1 MESQEISFLAA
12 GRLRRERSVAAMH
25 LVFPYTFPVE
35 PVLKVISQ
43 IITILFAIGVVG
55 CMFVIPMTAFQLFK
69 VLFEPDTEEEVTR
82 SASRVAHSFPV
93 EPQS

>member
-1 MESQEISFLAA
+1 M
-12 GRLRRERSVAAMH
+12 
-25 LVFPYTFPVE
+25 PYTFTVE
-35 PVLKVISQ
+35 QALKVISQ
-43 IITILFAIGVVG
+43 IITTLFAIGVVG